1 MEDFEEIFAR
11 IQSVT
16 HTKTQTGLAKILG
29 IRQSS
34 ISDAKSRKTV
44 PLSWHL
50 TLFDALGVNPH
61 WLQHGSGPIYLRTE
75 TSGIP
80 NNNPPDDKPD
90 ELPDYQLQA
99 GLSVPVYSMRPRRN
113 RRGNWK
119 KTLPHSLPVVGR
131 IMLPLCYAKPGIIV
145 LFAETE
151 AAAPTLRRGAYA
163 GVDTRSAAPL
173 DGKLYA
179 VLLPREGIVMRR
191 LVWDEKRRRFLQKA
205 ENDELMY
212 QRSSSKCSGTLLG
225 RVCWVLQH
233 I

>member
-16 HTKTQTGLAKILG
+16 RTKTQEDLAKILG

-34 ISDAKSRKTV
+34 ISDTKSRKTI
-44 PLSWHL
+44 PSGWYL
-50 TLFDALGVNPH
+50 TLFDTLGVNPH
-61 WLQHGSGPIYLRTE
+61 WLRRGSGPVYLRAKADD
-75 TSGIP
+75 SP
-80 NNNPPDDKPD
+80 NDTPPKDKPD

-99 GLSVPVYSMRPRRN
+99 GLSVPVYSMRPRSTK
-113 RRGNWK
+113 GSWK
-119 KTLPHSLPVVGR
+119 KTPLRSLPVIGR

-151 AAAPTLRRGAYA
+151 AAAPTLRKGAYA
-163 GVDTRSAAPL
+163 GVDTRPATPV

-179 VLLPREGIVMRR
+179 VLLPHEGVVMRR
-191 LVWDEKRRRFLQKA
+191 FVWDAMQRRFLQKA
-205 ENDELMY
+205 ENDAPMP
-212 QRSSSKCSGTLLG
+212 QRASNKCSGTLLG